1 MINTMKIVRIPCFFP
16 SSFKASK
23 DKVERFLPPGNV
35 RQRYPVI
42 EKRFPHN
49 QQIQV
54 HIRPY
59 KDQKYEYIV
68 CVHAKKRIP
77 IDFSVIHE
85 SNCLIE
91 FVRNGSEIQSNLY
104 VQVKDTEPKVQSSW
118 KEQADS
124 RLAERRWMK
133 D

>member
-35 RQRYPVI
+35 RQRYPVMQ
-42 EKRFPHN
+42 KRFPSDF
-49 QQIQV
+49 IQV
-54 HIRPY
+54 WVRPH

-68 CVHAKKRIP
+68 SIKPKKKIP

-85 SNCLIE
+85 SNCLVE
-91 FVRNGSEIQSNLY
+91 FIRNGSEIQSNLY
-104 VQVKDTEPKVQSSW
+104 VQVK
-118 KEQADS
+118 
-124 RLAERRWMK
+124 L
-133 D
+133 